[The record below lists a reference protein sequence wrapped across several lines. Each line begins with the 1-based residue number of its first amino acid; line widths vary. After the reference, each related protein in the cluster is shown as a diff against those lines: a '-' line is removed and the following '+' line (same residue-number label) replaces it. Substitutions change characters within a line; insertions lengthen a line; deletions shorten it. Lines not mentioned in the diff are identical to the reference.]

1 MDFPKCK
8 KCLEQAGLGKR
19 LPSPLYVCRDA
30 NTRLLEPL
38 DSLLEMLVERCEIP
52 PEFNESKLRTDELM
66 VSVLLYPD
74 FLSDAHPG
82 LEACD
87 HGWLA
92 PRFPWFRPYGPARAN
107 AAATR
112 LARCRPTLAPH
123 RRFRVQPLH

>member
-8 KCLEQAGLGKR
+8 KCLEQAGFGKR

-52 PEFNESKLRTDELM
+52 PEFNESKLRTDELK
-66 VSVLLYPD
+66 VSFLLYPD

-92 PRFPWFRPYGPARAN
+92 PRFPMVSSLWASQG
-107 AAATR
+107 
-112 LARCRPTLAPH
+112 
-123 RRFRVQPLH
+123 